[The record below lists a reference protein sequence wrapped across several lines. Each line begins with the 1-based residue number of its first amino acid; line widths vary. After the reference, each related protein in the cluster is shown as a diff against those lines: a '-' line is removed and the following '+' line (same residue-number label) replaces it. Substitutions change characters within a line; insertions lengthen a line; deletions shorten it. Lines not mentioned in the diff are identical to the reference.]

1 MTVNKLLTVAF
12 ASTYLSAMA
21 TVRDCP
27 TITDF
32 SLIPRRDDIIGL
44 PSTKADLCMVEMW
57 RNMFLPLLVEE
68 FLHSMCL
75 LHNGAM

>member
-32 SLIPRRDDIIGL
+32 HLIPRRENIIGL
-44 PSTKADLCMVEMW
+44 PSTKADLCMVE
-57 RNMFLPLLVEE
+57 NVAKYVPSFAGGGVSTQHVTP
-68 FLHSMCL
+68 
-75 LHNGAM
+75 A